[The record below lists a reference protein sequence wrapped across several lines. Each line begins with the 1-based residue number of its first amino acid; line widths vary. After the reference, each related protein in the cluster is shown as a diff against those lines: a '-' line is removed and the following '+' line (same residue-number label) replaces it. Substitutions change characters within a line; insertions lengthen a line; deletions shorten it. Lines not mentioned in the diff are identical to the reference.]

1 MMYAGRGQR
10 AANMMGLSF
19 RCIAMHTIECF
30 LLSDTL
36 LISQIRLY
44 LNCILIVV
52 EIFSED

>member
-30 LLSDTL
+30 LLSYTL

-52 EIFSED
+52 EIFLED